1 MPATTTAA
9 PATQN
14 DNAPITIGV
23 PYEVKG
29 LVVKIVAPPQSI
41 GDDSALPFRR
51 RFQAT
56 VFYLPPTPE
65 NRRFQAALRENTFLD
80 IHSYIPKSEIEKARL
95 FPGTLTFDS
104 LTVVFS
110 ATSHSYAID
119 KRTACQVPGTRA
131 HTENVYQAQHRVLG
145 TGKPVKN
152 PCERC
157 DCGPNAQPW

>member
-1 MPATTTAA
+1 MTASTTTTTAH
-9 PATQN
+9 N
-14 DNAPITIGV
+14 DNAPVTIGV

-41 GDDSALPFRR
+41 GDDSASPFRR

-65 NRRFQAALRENTFLD
+65 NRRFRAALAENTFLD
-80 IHSYIPKSEIEKARL
+80 IHSFIPAAEIEKAKH
-95 FPGTLTFDS
+95 FPGTLTFDC

-119 KRTACQVPGTRA
+119 KRAACLVPGTRA
-131 HTENVYQAQHRVLG
+131 HVEHVQQAQHRVLG